1 MTPILALSDAHAGNA
16 RQARALA
23 QALGGRIEAVPLEP
37 RAPWRWLAP
46 HRLPGDRR
54 AFGPDF
60 ERRLAAPWPALAIG
74 CGRQAALAT
83 RLLRAASGGT
93 CRSIQILDPRIDP
106 AHFDLVVAPAHD
118 GLEGTN
124 VIRTLGALNPIDD
137 AWLASARAR
146 FAALLALPAPRLAV
160 LLGGPTRALA
170 LDQAYWNALAARLRA
185 WQRDTAGSLLLAG
198 SRRSPA
204 WLRQAARAGLADLPG
219 SQWHGP
225 ADGENPYAG
234 YLACADAI
242 LVTPDSVNMLSE
254 ACATTVPV
262 WTFAPRPI
270 PGKIGR
276 FVGALH
282 ECGRIGFFGEAPRPG
297 PITPLRETARVA
309 EEIRRRLHWAPA

>member
-16 RQARALA
+16 RQAQALA
-23 QALGGRIEAVPLEP
+23 RALGGRIEAVQLEP

-46 HRLPGDRR
+46 HRLPGDGR

-60 ERRLAAPWPALAIG
+60 ARRLAAPWPGLAIG

-83 RLLRAASGGT
+83 RLLRAASAGA

-106 AHFDLVVAPAHD
+106 AHYDLVVAPAHD
-118 GLEGTN
+118 GLEGRN

-137 AWLASARAR
+137 AWLAAARAR

-160 LLGGPTRALA
+160 LLGGPTRALV
-170 LDQAYWNALAARLRA
+170 LDQAYWDALAARLRA

-198 SRRSPA
+198 SRRTPA
-204 WLRQAARAGLADLPG
+204 WLQQAARTELADLPG

-254 ACATTVPV
+254 ACATSVPV

-270 PGKIGR
+270 PGRIGQ
-276 FVGALH
+276 FVQTLH
-282 ECGRIGFFGEAPRPG
+282 ERGRIGFFGGAPRPG
-297 PITPLRETARVA
+297 PISPLRETARVA
-309 EEIRRRLHWAPA
+309 EEIRRRLHWGPA